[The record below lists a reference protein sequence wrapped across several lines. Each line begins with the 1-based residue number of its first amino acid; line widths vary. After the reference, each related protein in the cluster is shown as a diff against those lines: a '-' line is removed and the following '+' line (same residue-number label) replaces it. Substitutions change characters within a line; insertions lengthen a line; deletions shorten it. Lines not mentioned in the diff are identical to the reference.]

1 MKRKLL
7 VSVSLLWIMFL
18 FSSCPQPRG
27 IPALEPV
34 TAQRIYNLPFGSV
47 WDATLAVVTEDLK
60 WPLEAVE
67 RETGLISTQWV
78 TYERK
83 PGDYIDVEE
92 SSVNTPTKP
101 ILVSYRVIILVK
113 ITPEGTMVRVRRY
126 AQEWLDKW
134 TPVQSD
140 LQFERQF
147 LLMVDKRLGVSP

>member
-1 MKRKLL
+1 MLLSRWSLKTSNGLSTRWKEKL
-7 VSVSLLWIMFL
+7 VS
-18 FSSCPQPRG
+18 
-27 IPALEPV
+27 
-34 TAQRIYNLPFGSV
+34 
-47 WDATLAVVTEDLK
+47 
-60 WPLEAVE
+60 
-67 RETGLISTQWV
+67 WV

-101 ILVSYRVIILVK
+101 ILVSYRVVILVK

-126 AQEWLDKW
+126 VQEWLDKW

-147 LLMVDKRLGVSP
+147 LLMVDRRLGVNP